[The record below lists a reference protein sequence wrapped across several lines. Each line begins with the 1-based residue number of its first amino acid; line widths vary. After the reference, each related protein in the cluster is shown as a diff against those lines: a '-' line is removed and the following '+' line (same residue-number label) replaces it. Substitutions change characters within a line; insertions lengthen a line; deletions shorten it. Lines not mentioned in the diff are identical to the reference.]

1 MSKIQNIALFIF
13 YETLVTPVL
22 LRVLQ
27 QRGITESLET
37 GSCVPAQPF
46 LILRMP
52 LSAGIGWENITAIL
66 GGESGHVLLPWLS

>member
-1 MSKIQNIALFIF
+1 MSKIKNIALFIF

-37 GSCVPAQPF
+37 GSRIPARPF
-46 LILRMP
+46 LILRTP
-52 LSAGIGWENITAIL
+52 LSAGIGWENIAAIL
-66 GGESGHVLLPWLS
+66 GGESGQVLLPRLS